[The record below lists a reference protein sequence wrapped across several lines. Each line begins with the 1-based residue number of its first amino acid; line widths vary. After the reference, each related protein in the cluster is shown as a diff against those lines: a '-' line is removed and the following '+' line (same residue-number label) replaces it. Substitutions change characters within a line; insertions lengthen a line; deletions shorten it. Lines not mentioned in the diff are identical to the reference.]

1 MKNYENQQNT
11 HGMQEVTSSNLVFST
26 SIRDKSE
33 TNEAKS
39 RKIKVLRDFRFYFYD
54 IRKTRKS
61 PVLTKSRY

>member
-1 MKNYENQQNT
+1 
-11 HGMQEVTSSNLVFST
+11 MQEVTSSNLVFST

-61 PVLTKSRY
+61 PVQTKSRY